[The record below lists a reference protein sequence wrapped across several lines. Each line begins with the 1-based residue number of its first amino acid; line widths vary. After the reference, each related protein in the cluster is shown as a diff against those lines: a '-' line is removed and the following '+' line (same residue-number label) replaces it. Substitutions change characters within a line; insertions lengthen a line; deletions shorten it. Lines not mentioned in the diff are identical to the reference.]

1 MKVKRSSSTHVKQQ
15 PQQSTPK
22 KSSVKGCS
30 GSSKKSG
37 QKQGKIKFEPSTP
50 IFYNQN
56 SNSCSNDTTL
66 SSAASS
72 SNTLV
77 ADTPSQAQA
86 QVQTKEA
93 KVRSLLKELQ
103 VHVRHIHQ
111 ERAKNEPNLTTIVK
125 THERVKKED
134 KSEIFS
140 SLF

>member
-1 MKVKRSSSTHVKQQ
+1 MKVKRSSSTHVKPQQ
-15 PQQSTPK
+15 HQSTPK
-22 KSSVKGCS
+22 KSSVKGC

-103 VHVRHIHQ
+103 VHVRHINQ